1 MLCLF
6 PKTCS
11 AYFGRYDLMVIFH
24 CYFMLI
30 FHGDFMVIFHGDF
43 MVIFHGDFS
52 WWFFMVIFH
61 GDFMVICL
69 IIANGTKRGD
79 SFEPPGPL
87 LFNAPVAPMFLHSFI
102 WLRLLSRVTRQYINS
117 AVGISRRLFQVP
129 APFSISK
136 RHKHEVRK
144 ERHLE
149 MVQVDRLQVD
159 SILIYFHHCGLFS
172 SSFRCKRLTA
182 GRIWSWQQHST
193 MQKEKHPHLDSWPRD
208 SDKGNKNL
216 I

>member
-1 MLCLF
+1 
-6 PKTCS
+6 
-11 AYFGRYDLMVIFH
+11 MVISWWF
-24 CYFMLI
+24 FMVI
-30 FHGDFMVIFHGDF
+30 SWWFFMVISGWFFMVIFHGDL
-43 MVIFHGDFS
+43 MVIFHGFS
-52 WWFFMVIFH
+52 WWFFMVICHGDLMVIFH

-159 SILIYFHHCGLFS
+159 SILIHFHHCGLFS

-208 SDKGNKNL
+208 SDKGNKDL